1 MSEKKATRYM
11 HDLGN
16 ALERFNEVMEIPIEE
31 NDIALDAAI
40 QRFEFS
46 FELFWKTLK
55 VFLLEAGG
63 IQISSP
69 KQVLKEAFSQ
79 GWINEEQKWLDL
91 LDARNLTSHVYNEQ
105 KAQEIYRMIE
115 ENAPMMHADYASLKE
130 RFADHLK

>member
-1 MSEKKATRYM
+1 MSEKKAIRYM

-16 ALERFNEVMEIPIEE
+16 ALERFSEVMEISIEE

-55 VFLLEAGG
+55 VLLLDVGG
-63 IQISSP
+63 IRVNSP
-69 KQVLKEAFSQ
+69 KQVLSEAFSQ
-79 GWINEEQKWLDL
+79 GWINGEQKWLDL
-91 LDARNLTSHVYNEQ
+91 LDARNMTSHVYNEQ
-105 KAQEIYRMIE
+105 KAEEIYRMIQS
-115 ENAPMMHADYASLKE
+115 NAPMMHTEYAALKE